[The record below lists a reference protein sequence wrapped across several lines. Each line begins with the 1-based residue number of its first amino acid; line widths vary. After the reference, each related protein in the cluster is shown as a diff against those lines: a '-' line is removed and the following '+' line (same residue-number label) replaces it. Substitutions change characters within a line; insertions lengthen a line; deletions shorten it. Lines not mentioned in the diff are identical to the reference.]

1 MKYVRMSIEKES
13 PEQLGYERIKNN
25 LTETSVRD
33 RNIKDLGLVL
43 DDILLPMETILEIL
57 VFVTLLHNSLELMTQ
72 MTF

>member
-13 PEQLGYERIKNN
+13 PEQLGYEKIKNN

-43 DDILLPMETILEIL
+43 DDILLPYGDHLGDPRLRE
-57 VFVTLLHNSLELMTQ
+57 
-72 MTF
+72 